1 MKASILYLYY
11 DFMNLYGDNGNVRIM
26 EKRLKDQGFD
36 VEITRKTVTDDDICF
51 DGFDLIYCGSGT
63 ESRRQ
68 VALEHLRKSGKAF
81 REAVAAGTPVL
92 FTGNAWGMLGSSVT
106 SRAGEKYEGL
116 GIFDFEVTEEVR
128 LRYTGD
134 AIEDAEGFEKPFIGF
149 INKCDRI
156 DDYDGYM
163 FKVSKTIGQLPFTG
177 DGVRK
182 DNLFGISLIGPVLVK
197 NPFFAEYLVRL
208 IDERRGVNYR
218 EVRYPHE
225 DKGYKMTLSAL
236 SNS

>member
-36 VEITRKTVTDDDICF
+36 VEITRKTVTDDDISF

-63 ESRRQ
+63 ESRRL
-68 VALEHLRKSGKAF
+68 VALEHLRKFGKAF
-81 REAVAAGTPVL
+81 KEAADAGIPIL
-92 FTGNAWGMLGSSVT
+92 FTGNAWGMLGRSIT
-106 SRAGEKYEGL
+106 PRDGEKTEGL
-116 GIFDFEVTEEVR
+116 GIFDFDLKEEVK
-128 LRYTGD
+128 LRFTGD
-134 AIEDAEGFEKPFIGF
+134 AIEEAEGFEKPFIGF
-149 INKCDRI
+149 INKCDLI
-156 DDYDGYM
+156 EGFDGYM
-163 FKVSKTIGQLPFTG
+163 FKVTKTIGQLPFTN

-208 IDERRGVNYR
+208 IDEKRGVTYR
-218 EVRYPHE
+218 DARYFYE

-236 SNS
+236 TNS